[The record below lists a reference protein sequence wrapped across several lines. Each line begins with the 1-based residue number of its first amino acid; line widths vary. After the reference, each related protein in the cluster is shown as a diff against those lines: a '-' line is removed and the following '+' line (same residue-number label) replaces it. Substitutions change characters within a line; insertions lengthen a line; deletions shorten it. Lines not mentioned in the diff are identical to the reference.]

1 MAASFGQ
8 KEMLLCVNDP
18 LWALD
23 CASTRTRPN
32 DRLKR
37 EESFCPSFRNDPLV
51 PPWDFG
57 GLCLIET
64 PSRGNALSFSGSLR
78 VQFGSVGRSV
88 GSDMVANSLR
98 MVRSLV
104 CSRQSIGL
112 SWSCLWTIHPF
123 PKYYVLC
130 FVCNVICFCCSRT
143 LGMSPRS
150 IEEWSVTPKNEA
162 PSSAGPSAVC
172 TYSAGDK
179 WKGQRYRGLRQRP
192 LPCMYDI
199 HTYSVGRSVGG
210 GTVIGWRKE
219 SVSFILAA
227 SFIFIFGN
235 GREREREA
243 TTSNPI
249 EKEKRSACLKTSVGF
264 AVVTAYWT
272 FPLRTTRMHV
282 YKWSTNIERG
292 SV

>member
-112 SWSCLWTIHPF
+112 S
-123 PKYYVLC
+123 
-130 FVCNVICFCCSRT
+130 
-143 LGMSPRS
+143 
-150 IEEWSVTPKNEA
+150 
-162 PSSAGPSAVC
+162 
-172 TYSAGDK
+172 
-179 WKGQRYRGLRQRP
+179 
-192 LPCMYDI
+192 
-199 HTYSVGRSVGG
+199 
-210 GTVIGWRKE
+210 
-219 SVSFILAA
+219 
-227 SFIFIFGN
+227 
-235 GREREREA
+235 
-243 TTSNPI
+243 
-249 EKEKRSACLKTSVGF
+249 
-264 AVVTAYWT
+264 
-272 FPLRTTRMHV
+272 
-282 YKWSTNIERG
+282 
-292 SV
+292 